1 MVSYAKFTLIAA
13 ITALGVASP
22 ATARS
27 RSRSRI
33 PGAYREALIDAGI

>member
-27 RSRSRI
+27 RSRI